1 MKNTTITSAKKKV
14 ITTLTAASC
23 ILSLSAPAIGS
34 TTIGNAIFGN
44 SIVASAAV
52 VSVNTVVDA
61 NNGNADLVPGRFYK
75 SPSQNYVLVFQGD
88 GNLVIY
94 HYNKSTGKAYSPIWS
109 SQTENRGG
117 TKCVLQGDGNLVI
130 YRKDGKA
137 IWNTRTNG
145 KNRAYMTISDAGE
158 IKVVSR
164 NYNYATTWS
173 SYNNHGYSI
182 SQSPIVTQPTQP
194 VNGQLSAHFHI
205 DEFRCNC
212 GNVGTISQDLINKLE
227 SLYSRLNCSK
237 IIVTSGYRDPD
248 CSVAVGGYR
257 NDAHT
262 KGIAADVICYD
273 KNGYQISSARVAWEA
288 EQIGFTGIGI
298 IDSYAIHLDVR
309 TTSNYSNGHW
319 FGDERNGDNN
329 IPTFKNYKPR
339 W

>member
-1 MKNTTITSAKKKV
+1 MKNTTFTSAKKKI

-23 ILSLSAPAIGS
+23 VLSVSAPALGS
-34 TTIGNAIFGN
+34 TTIGSAIFGN
-44 SIVASAAV
+44 SIVASAATYSTNYKSHSEPSRTLSNGSRGDDVKWLQCAINDLV
-52 VSVNTVVDA
+52 VNGDKNGSRLSTSKLDVDGA
-61 NNGNADLVPGRFYK
+61 FGNA
-75 SPSQNYVLVFQGD
+75 
-88 GNLVIY
+88 
-94 HYNKSTGKAYSPIWS
+94 
-109 SQTENRGG
+109 
-117 TKCVLQGDGNLVI
+117 
-130 YRKDGKA
+130 
-137 IWNTRTNG
+137 TRTAVLAFQRKYG
-145 KNRAYMTISDAGE
+145 LAVDGYFGPA
-158 IKVVSR
+158 SR
-164 NYNYATTWS
+164 SKMKSVLRSAT
-173 SYNNHGYSI
+173 
-182 SQSPIVTQPTQP
+182 VTP
-194 VNGQLSAHFHI
+194 VNGQLSAHFHSS
-205 DEFRCNC
+205 EFACKRC
-212 GNVGTISQDLINKLE
+212 GATHTISQDLINKLE

-262 KGIAADVICYD
+262 LGIAADVICYD

-298 IDSYAIHLDVR
+298 IDSTAIHLDVR

>member
-34 TTIGNAIFGN
+34 TTIGTAIFGN
-44 SIVASAAV
+44 SIVASAATYSTNYQNHSEPSRTLSNGSRGDDV
-52 VSVNTVVDA
+52 KWLQCAINNLIVNGDRNGSRLSTSKLDVDGA
-61 NNGNADLVPGRFYK
+61 FGNATKTAVLAFQRKYGLAVDGYFGPASRSKMK
-75 SPSQNYVLVFQGD
+75 SVLR
-88 GNLVIY
+88 
-94 HYNKSTGKAYSPIWS
+94 S
-109 SQTENRGG
+109 
-117 TKCVLQGDGNLVI
+117 
-130 YRKDGKA
+130 
-137 IWNTRTNG
+137 
-145 KNRAYMTISDAGE
+145 
-158 IKVVSR
+158 
-164 NYNYATTWS
+164 AT
-173 SYNNHGYSI
+173 
-182 SQSPIVTQPTQP
+182 VKP
-194 VNGQLSAHFHI
+194 VNGQLSAHFHSS
-205 DEFRCNC
+205 EFACKRC
-212 GNVGTISQDLINKLE
+212 GATHTISQDLINKLE

-262 KGIAADVICYD
+262 LGIAADVICYD

-298 IDSYAIHLDVR
+298 IDSTAIHLDVR

>member
-34 TTIGNAIFGN
+34 TTIGTAIFGN
-44 SIVASAAV
+44 SIVASAATYSTNYQNHSEPSRTLSNGSRGDDV
-52 VSVNTVVDA
+52 KWLQCAINNLIVNGDRNGSRLSTSKLDVDGA
-61 NNGNADLVPGRFYK
+61 FGNATKTAVLAFQRKYGLAVDGYFGPASRSKMK
-75 SPSQNYVLVFQGD
+75 SVLR
-88 GNLVIY
+88 
-94 HYNKSTGKAYSPIWS
+94 S
-109 SQTENRGG
+109 
-117 TKCVLQGDGNLVI
+117 
-130 YRKDGKA
+130 
-137 IWNTRTNG
+137 
-145 KNRAYMTISDAGE
+145 
-158 IKVVSR
+158 
-164 NYNYATTWS
+164 AT
-173 SYNNHGYSI
+173 
-182 SQSPIVTQPTQP
+182 VKP
-194 VNGQLSAHFHI
+194 VNGQLSAHFHSS
-205 DEFRCNC
+205 EFACKRC
-212 GNVGTISQDLINKLE
+212 GATHTISQDLINKLE

-298 IDSYAIHLDVR
+298 IDNTAIHLDVR

>member
-44 SIVASAAV
+44 SIVASAATYSTNYQSHSEPSRTLSNGSRGDDV
-52 VSVNTVVDA
+52 KWLQCAINNLIVNGDRNGSRLSTSKLDVDGA
-61 NNGNADLVPGRFYK
+61 FGNATKTAVLAFQRKYGLAVDGYFGPASRSKMK
-75 SPSQNYVLVFQGD
+75 SVLR
-88 GNLVIY
+88 
-94 HYNKSTGKAYSPIWS
+94 S
-109 SQTENRGG
+109 
-117 TKCVLQGDGNLVI
+117 
-130 YRKDGKA
+130 A
-137 IWNTRTNG
+137 IV
-145 KNRAYMTISDAGE
+145 K
-158 IKVVSR
+158 
-164 NYNYATTWS
+164 
-173 SYNNHGYSI
+173 
-182 SQSPIVTQPTQP
+182 P
-194 VNGQLSAHFHI
+194 VNGQLSAHFHSS
-205 DEFRCNC
+205 EFACKRC
-212 GNVGTISQDLINKLE
+212 GATHTISQDLINKLE

-273 KNGYQISSARVAWEA
+273 KNGYQIASSRVAWEA

-298 IDSYAIHLDVR
+298 IDSTAIHLDVR

>member
-44 SIVASAAV
+44 SIVASAATYSTNYQSHSEPSRTLSNGSRGDDV
-52 VSVNTVVDA
+52 KWLQCAINNLIV
-61 NNGNADLVPGRFYK
+61 NGNRNGSRLSASKLDVDGAFGNATKTAVLAFQRKYGLAVDGYFGPASRSKMK
-75 SPSQNYVLVFQGD
+75 SVLR
-88 GNLVIY
+88 
-94 HYNKSTGKAYSPIWS
+94 S
-109 SQTENRGG
+109 
-117 TKCVLQGDGNLVI
+117 
-130 YRKDGKA
+130 
-137 IWNTRTNG
+137 
-145 KNRAYMTISDAGE
+145 
-158 IKVVSR
+158 
-164 NYNYATTWS
+164 AT
-173 SYNNHGYSI
+173 
-182 SQSPIVTQPTQP
+182 VKP
-194 VNGQLSAHFHI
+194 VNGQLSAHFHSS
-205 DEFRCNC
+205 EFACKRC
-212 GNVGTISQDLINKLE
+212 GATHTISQDLINKLE

-262 KGIAADVICYD
+262 LGIAADVICYD
-273 KNGYQISSARVAWEA
+273 KNGYQIASSRVAWEA

-298 IDSYAIHLDVR
+298 IDSTAIHLDVR

>member
-34 TTIGNAIFGN
+34 TTIGTAIFGN
-44 SIVASAAV
+44 SIVASAATYSTNYQSHSEPSRTLSNGSRGDDV
-52 VSVNTVVDA
+52 KWLQCAINNLIVNGDRSGSRLSTSKLDVDGA
-61 NNGNADLVPGRFYK
+61 FGNATKTAVLAFQRKYGLAVDGYFGPASRSKMK
-75 SPSQNYVLVFQGD
+75 SVLR
-88 GNLVIY
+88 
-94 HYNKSTGKAYSPIWS
+94 S
-109 SQTENRGG
+109 
-117 TKCVLQGDGNLVI
+117 
-130 YRKDGKA
+130 
-137 IWNTRTNG
+137 
-145 KNRAYMTISDAGE
+145 
-158 IKVVSR
+158 
-164 NYNYATTWS
+164 AT
-173 SYNNHGYSI
+173 
-182 SQSPIVTQPTQP
+182 VKP
-194 VNGQLSAHFHI
+194 VNGQLSAHFHSS
-205 DEFRCNC
+205 EFACKRC
-212 GNVGTISQDLINKLE
+212 GATHTISQDLINKLE

-262 KGIAADVICYD
+262 LGIAADVICYD
-273 KNGYQISSARVAWEA
+273 KNGYQIASSRVAWEA

-298 IDSYAIHLDVR
+298 IDSTAIHLDVR

>member
-23 ILSLSAPAIGS
+23 ILSVSAPAIGS

-44 SIVASAAV
+44 SIVASAATYSTNYQSHSEPSRTLSNGSRGDDV
-52 VSVNTVVDA
+52 KWLQCAINNLIVNGDRNGSRLSTSKLDVDGA
-61 NNGNADLVPGRFYK
+61 FGNATKTAVLAFQRKYGLAVDGYFGPASRSKMK
-75 SPSQNYVLVFQGD
+75 SVLR
-88 GNLVIY
+88 
-94 HYNKSTGKAYSPIWS
+94 S
-109 SQTENRGG
+109 
-117 TKCVLQGDGNLVI
+117 
-130 YRKDGKA
+130 
-137 IWNTRTNG
+137 
-145 KNRAYMTISDAGE
+145 
-158 IKVVSR
+158 
-164 NYNYATTWS
+164 AT
-173 SYNNHGYSI
+173 
-182 SQSPIVTQPTQP
+182 VKP
-194 VNGQLSAHFHI
+194 VNGQLSAHFHSS
-205 DEFRCNC
+205 EFACKRC
-212 GNVGTISQDLINKLE
+212 GATHTISQDLINKLE

-273 KNGYQISSARVAWEA
+273 KNGYQISSSRVAWEA

-298 IDSYAIHLDVR
+298 IDNTAIHLDVR

>member
-34 TTIGNAIFGN
+34 TTIGTAIFGN
-44 SIVASAAV
+44 SIVASAATYSTNYQNHSEPSRTLSNGSRGDDV
-52 VSVNTVVDA
+52 KWLQCAINNLIVNGDRNGSRLSTSKLDVDGA
-61 NNGNADLVPGRFYK
+61 FGNATKTAVLAFQRKYGLAVDGYFGPASRSKMK
-75 SPSQNYVLVFQGD
+75 SVLR
-88 GNLVIY
+88 
-94 HYNKSTGKAYSPIWS
+94 S
-109 SQTENRGG
+109 
-117 TKCVLQGDGNLVI
+117 
-130 YRKDGKA
+130 
-137 IWNTRTNG
+137 
-145 KNRAYMTISDAGE
+145 
-158 IKVVSR
+158 
-164 NYNYATTWS
+164 AT
-173 SYNNHGYSI
+173 
-182 SQSPIVTQPTQP
+182 VKP
-194 VNGQLSAHFHI
+194 VNGQLSAHFHSS
-205 DEFRCNC
+205 EFACKRC
-212 GNVGTISQDLINKLE
+212 GATHTISQDLINKLE

-273 KNGYQISSARVAWEA
+273 KNGYQIASSRVAWEA

-298 IDSYAIHLDVR
+298 IDNTAIHLDVR

>member
-23 ILSLSAPAIGS
+23 ILSVSAPAIGS

-44 SIVASAAV
+44 SIVASAATYSTNYQSHSEPSRTLSNGSRGDDV
-52 VSVNTVVDA
+52 KWLQCAINNLIVNGDRNGSRLSTSKLDVDGA
-61 NNGNADLVPGRFYK
+61 FGNATKTAVLAFQRKYGLAVDGYFGPASRSKMK
-75 SPSQNYVLVFQGD
+75 SVLR
-88 GNLVIY
+88 
-94 HYNKSTGKAYSPIWS
+94 S
-109 SQTENRGG
+109 
-117 TKCVLQGDGNLVI
+117 
-130 YRKDGKA
+130 
-137 IWNTRTNG
+137 
-145 KNRAYMTISDAGE
+145 
-158 IKVVSR
+158 
-164 NYNYATTWS
+164 
-173 SYNNHGYSI
+173 
-182 SQSPIVTQPTQP
+182 VTVKP
-194 VNGQLSAHFHI
+194 VNGQLSAHFHSS
-205 DEFRCNC
+205 EFACKRC
-212 GNVGTISQDLINKLE
+212 GATHTISQDLINKLE

-262 KGIAADVICYD
+262 LGIAADVICYD

-298 IDSYAIHLDVR
+298 IDSTAIHLDVR

>member
-44 SIVASAAV
+44 SIVASAATYSTNYQNHSEPSRTLSNGSRGDDV
-52 VSVNTVVDA
+52 KWLQCAINNLIVNGDRNGSRLSTSKLDVDGA
-61 NNGNADLVPGRFYK
+61 FGNATKTAVLAFQRKYGLAVDGYFGPASRSKMK
-75 SPSQNYVLVFQGD
+75 SVLR
-88 GNLVIY
+88 
-94 HYNKSTGKAYSPIWS
+94 S
-109 SQTENRGG
+109 
-117 TKCVLQGDGNLVI
+117 
-130 YRKDGKA
+130 
-137 IWNTRTNG
+137 
-145 KNRAYMTISDAGE
+145 
-158 IKVVSR
+158 
-164 NYNYATTWS
+164 AT
-173 SYNNHGYSI
+173 
-182 SQSPIVTQPTQP
+182 VKP
-194 VNGQLSAHFHI
+194 VNGQLSAHFHSS
-205 DEFRCNC
+205 EFACKRC
-212 GNVGTISQDLINKLE
+212 GATHTISQDLINKLE

-237 IIVTSGYRDPD
+237 IIVNSGYRDPD

-262 KGIAADVICYD
+262 LGIAADVICYD

-298 IDSYAIHLDVR
+298 IDSTAIHLDVR

>member
-23 ILSLSAPAIGS
+23 MLSLSAPAIGN

-44 SIVASAAV
+44 SIVASAATYSTNYKSHSEPSRTLSNGSRGDDV
-52 VSVNTVVDA
+52 KWLQCAINNLIVNGDRSGSRLSTSKLDVDGA
-61 NNGNADLVPGRFYK
+61 FGNATKTAVLAFQRKYGLAVDGYFGPASRSKMK
-75 SPSQNYVLVFQGD
+75 SVLR
-88 GNLVIY
+88 
-94 HYNKSTGKAYSPIWS
+94 S
-109 SQTENRGG
+109 
-117 TKCVLQGDGNLVI
+117 
-130 YRKDGKA
+130 
-137 IWNTRTNG
+137 
-145 KNRAYMTISDAGE
+145 
-158 IKVVSR
+158 
-164 NYNYATTWS
+164 AT
-173 SYNNHGYSI
+173 
-182 SQSPIVTQPTQP
+182 VKP
-194 VNGQLSAHFHI
+194 VNGQLSAHFHSS
-205 DEFRCNC
+205 EFACKRC
-212 GNVGTISQDLINKLE
+212 GATHTISQDLINKLE

-262 KGIAADVICYD
+262 LGIAADVICYD
-273 KNGYQISSARVAWEA
+273 KNGYQIASSRVAWEA

-298 IDSYAIHLDVR
+298 IDSTAIHLDVR

>member
-44 SIVASAAV
+44 SIVASAATYSTNYQNHSEPSRTLSNGSRGDDV
-52 VSVNTVVDA
+52 KWLQCAINNLIVNGDRNGSRLSTSKLDVDGA
-61 NNGNADLVPGRFYK
+61 FGNATKTAVLAFQRKYGLAVDGYFGPASRSKMK
-75 SPSQNYVLVFQGD
+75 SVLR
-88 GNLVIY
+88 
-94 HYNKSTGKAYSPIWS
+94 S
-109 SQTENRGG
+109 
-117 TKCVLQGDGNLVI
+117 
-130 YRKDGKA
+130 
-137 IWNTRTNG
+137 
-145 KNRAYMTISDAGE
+145 
-158 IKVVSR
+158 
-164 NYNYATTWS
+164 AT
-173 SYNNHGYSI
+173 
-182 SQSPIVTQPTQP
+182 VKP
-194 VNGQLSAHFHI
+194 VNGQLSAHFHSS
-205 DEFRCNC
+205 EFACKRC
-212 GNVGTISQDLINKLE
+212 GATHTISQDLINKLE
-227 SLYSRLNCSK
+227 TLYSRLNCSK

-262 KGIAADVICYD
+262 LGIAADVICYD

-298 IDSYAIHLDVR
+298 IDSTAIHLDVR

>member
-44 SIVASAAV
+44 SIVASAATYSTNYQSHSEPSRTLSNGSRGDDV
-52 VSVNTVVDA
+52 KWLQCAINNLIVNGDRNGSRLSASKLDVDGA
-61 NNGNADLVPGRFYK
+61 FGNATKTAVLAFQRKYGLAVDGYFGPASRSKMK
-75 SPSQNYVLVFQGD
+75 SVLR
-88 GNLVIY
+88 
-94 HYNKSTGKAYSPIWS
+94 S
-109 SQTENRGG
+109 
-117 TKCVLQGDGNLVI
+117 
-130 YRKDGKA
+130 
-137 IWNTRTNG
+137 
-145 KNRAYMTISDAGE
+145 
-158 IKVVSR
+158 
-164 NYNYATTWS
+164 AT
-173 SYNNHGYSI
+173 
-182 SQSPIVTQPTQP
+182 VKP
-194 VNGQLSAHFHI
+194 VNGQLSAHFHSS
-205 DEFRCNC
+205 EFACKRC
-212 GNVGTISQDLINKLE
+212 GATHTISQDLINKLE

-262 KGIAADVICYD
+262 LGIAADVICYD
-273 KNGYQISSARVAWEA
+273 KNGYQIASSRVAWEA

-298 IDSYAIHLDVR
+298 IDSTAIHLDVR

>member
-14 ITTLTAASC
+14 ITTLTAVSC
-23 ILSLSAPAIGS
+23 ILSVSAPAMGS

-44 SIVASAAV
+44 SIVASAATYSTNYQSHSEPSRTLSNGSRGDDV
-52 VSVNTVVDA
+52 KWLQCAINDLIVNGDKNGSRLSTSKLDVDGA
-61 NNGNADLVPGRFYK
+61 FGNATKTAVLAFQRKYGLTVDGYFGPASRSKMK
-75 SPSQNYVLVFQGD
+75 SVLR
-88 GNLVIY
+88 
-94 HYNKSTGKAYSPIWS
+94 S
-109 SQTENRGG
+109 
-117 TKCVLQGDGNLVI
+117 
-130 YRKDGKA
+130 
-137 IWNTRTNG
+137 
-145 KNRAYMTISDAGE
+145 
-158 IKVVSR
+158 
-164 NYNYATTWS
+164 AT
-173 SYNNHGYSI
+173 
-182 SQSPIVTQPTQP
+182 VKP
-194 VNGQLSAHFHI
+194 VNGQLSAHFHSS
-205 DEFRCNC
+205 EFACKRC
-212 GNVGTISQDLINKLE
+212 GATHTISQDLINKLE

-262 KGIAADVICYD
+262 LGIAADVICYD

-288 EQIGFTGIGI
+288 EQIGFSGIGI
-298 IDSYAIHLDVR
+298 IDSTAIHLDVR

>member
-44 SIVASAAV
+44 SIVASAATYSTNYQNHSEPSRTLSNGSRGDDV
-52 VSVNTVVDA
+52 KWLQCAINNLIVNGDRNGSRLSTSKLDVDGA
-61 NNGNADLVPGRFYK
+61 FGNATKTAVLAFQRKYGLAVDGYFGSASRSKMK
-75 SPSQNYVLVFQGD
+75 SVLR
-88 GNLVIY
+88 
-94 HYNKSTGKAYSPIWS
+94 S
-109 SQTENRGG
+109 
-117 TKCVLQGDGNLVI
+117 
-130 YRKDGKA
+130 
-137 IWNTRTNG
+137 
-145 KNRAYMTISDAGE
+145 
-158 IKVVSR
+158 
-164 NYNYATTWS
+164 AT
-173 SYNNHGYSI
+173 
-182 SQSPIVTQPTQP
+182 VKP
-194 VNGQLSAHFHI
+194 VNGQLSAHFHSS
-205 DEFRCNC
+205 EFACKRC
-212 GNVGTISQDLINKLE
+212 GATHTISQDLINKLE

-262 KGIAADVICYD
+262 LGIAADVICYD
-273 KNGYQISSARVAWEA
+273 KNGYQIASSRVAWEA

-298 IDSYAIHLDVR
+298 IDSTAIHLDVR

>member
-44 SIVASAAV
+44 SIVASAATYSTNYQNHSEPSRTLSNGSRGDDV
-52 VSVNTVVDA
+52 KWLQCAINNLIVNGDRNGSRLSTSKLDVDGA
-61 NNGNADLVPGRFYK
+61 FGNATKTAVLAFQRKYGLAVDGYFGPASRSKMK
-75 SPSQNYVLVFQGD
+75 SVLR
-88 GNLVIY
+88 
-94 HYNKSTGKAYSPIWS
+94 S
-109 SQTENRGG
+109 
-117 TKCVLQGDGNLVI
+117 
-130 YRKDGKA
+130 
-137 IWNTRTNG
+137 
-145 KNRAYMTISDAGE
+145 
-158 IKVVSR
+158 
-164 NYNYATTWS
+164 AT
-173 SYNNHGYSI
+173 
-182 SQSPIVTQPTQP
+182 VKP
-194 VNGQLSAHFHI
+194 VNGQLSAHFHSS
-205 DEFRCNC
+205 EFACKRC
-212 GNVGTISQDLINKLE
+212 GATHTISQDLINKLE

-262 KGIAADVICYD
+262 LGIAADVICYD

-298 IDSYAIHLDVR
+298 IDNTAIHLDVR

>member
-44 SIVASAAV
+44 SIVASAATYSTNYQNHSEPSRTLSNGSRGDDV
-52 VSVNTVVDA
+52 KWLQCAINNLIVNGDRNGSRLSTSKLDVDGA
-61 NNGNADLVPGRFYK
+61 FGNATKTAVLAFQRKYGLAVDGYFGPASRSKMK
-75 SPSQNYVLVFQGD
+75 SVLR
-88 GNLVIY
+88 
-94 HYNKSTGKAYSPIWS
+94 S
-109 SQTENRGG
+109 
-117 TKCVLQGDGNLVI
+117 
-130 YRKDGKA
+130 
-137 IWNTRTNG
+137 
-145 KNRAYMTISDAGE
+145 
-158 IKVVSR
+158 
-164 NYNYATTWS
+164 AT
-173 SYNNHGYSI
+173 
-182 SQSPIVTQPTQP
+182 VKP
-194 VNGQLSAHFHI
+194 VNGQLSAHFHSS
-205 DEFRCNC
+205 EFACKRC
-212 GNVGTISQDLINKLE
+212 GATHTISQDLINKLE

-262 KGIAADVICYD
+262 LGIAADVICYD

-298 IDSYAIHLDVR
+298 IDSTAIHLDVR

>member
-44 SIVASAAV
+44 SIVASAATYSTNYKSHSEPSRTLSNGSRGDDV
-52 VSVNTVVDA
+52 KWLQCAINNLIVNGDRNGSRLSTSKLDVDGA
-61 NNGNADLVPGRFYK
+61 FGNATKTAVLAFQRKYGLAVDGYFGPASRSKMK
-75 SPSQNYVLVFQGD
+75 SVLR
-88 GNLVIY
+88 
-94 HYNKSTGKAYSPIWS
+94 S
-109 SQTENRGG
+109 
-117 TKCVLQGDGNLVI
+117 
-130 YRKDGKA
+130 
-137 IWNTRTNG
+137 
-145 KNRAYMTISDAGE
+145 
-158 IKVVSR
+158 
-164 NYNYATTWS
+164 AT
-173 SYNNHGYSI
+173 
-182 SQSPIVTQPTQP
+182 VKP
-194 VNGQLSAHFHI
+194 VNGQLSAHFHSS
-205 DEFRCNC
+205 EFACKRC
-212 GNVGTISQDLINKLE
+212 GATHTISQDLINKLE

-262 KGIAADVICYD
+262 LGIAADVICYD
-273 KNGYQISSARVAWEA
+273 KNGYQIASSRVAWEA

-298 IDSYAIHLDVR
+298 IDSTAIHLDVR

>member
-44 SIVASAAV
+44 SIVASAATYSTNYQSHSEPSRTLSNGSRGDDV
-52 VSVNTVVDA
+52 KWLQCAINNLIVNGDRNGSRLSTSKLDVDGA
-61 NNGNADLVPGRFYK
+61 FGNATKTAVLAFQRKYGLAVDGYFGPASRSKMK
-75 SPSQNYVLVFQGD
+75 SVLR
-88 GNLVIY
+88 
-94 HYNKSTGKAYSPIWS
+94 S
-109 SQTENRGG
+109 
-117 TKCVLQGDGNLVI
+117 
-130 YRKDGKA
+130 
-137 IWNTRTNG
+137 
-145 KNRAYMTISDAGE
+145 
-158 IKVVSR
+158 
-164 NYNYATTWS
+164 AT
-173 SYNNHGYSI
+173 
-182 SQSPIVTQPTQP
+182 VKP
-194 VNGQLSAHFHI
+194 VNGQLSAHFHSS
-205 DEFRCNC
+205 EFACKRC
-212 GNVGTISQDLINKLE
+212 GATHTISQDLINKLE

-262 KGIAADVICYD
+262 LGIAADVICYD
-273 KNGYQISSARVAWEA
+273 KNGYQIASSRVAWEA

-298 IDSYAIHLDVR
+298 IDNTAIHLDVR

>member
-34 TTIGNAIFGN
+34 TTIGNVIFGN
-44 SIVASAAV
+44 SIVASAATYSTNYKSHSEPSRTLSNGSRGDDV
-52 VSVNTVVDA
+52 KWLQCAINDLIVNGDKNGSRLSTSKLDVDGA
-61 NNGNADLVPGRFYK
+61 FGNATKTAVLAFQRKYGLAVDGYFGPASRSKMK
-75 SPSQNYVLVFQGD
+75 SVLR
-88 GNLVIY
+88 
-94 HYNKSTGKAYSPIWS
+94 S
-109 SQTENRGG
+109 
-117 TKCVLQGDGNLVI
+117 
-130 YRKDGKA
+130 
-137 IWNTRTNG
+137 
-145 KNRAYMTISDAGE
+145 
-158 IKVVSR
+158 
-164 NYNYATTWS
+164 AT
-173 SYNNHGYSI
+173 
-182 SQSPIVTQPTQP
+182 VKP
-194 VNGQLSAHFHI
+194 VNGQLSAHFHSS
-205 DEFRCNC
+205 EFACKRC
-212 GNVGTISQDLINKLE
+212 GATHTISQDLINKLE

-262 KGIAADVICYD
+262 LGIAADVICYD

-298 IDSYAIHLDVR
+298 IDSTAIHLDVR